1 MPITQKG
8 RKLKVRPDNLA
19 DGCGSETQWFGPKS
33 VGEVAGRPVRPK
45 INWRCWCTSFL
56 AHLILLTVLAS
67 IFLGNQRTPTVVLHS
82 ESVVDPELQEINFTL
97 ATFEKTGQPINETIS
112 VDRTESTDLSIEV
125 DFGIEPIGV
134 VEPFE
139 ELGDE
144 ILDYDPRPG
153 KVESIPEI
161 TETNRLAGA
170 IQKRVVQAG
179 GKSGEV
185 QFSLSWDAI
194 SDLDLHV
201 ITPSGERMWF
211 SHRRSNCNGMLDVDR
226 NASRRRLTTSP
237 IENIRW
243 LKDRPK
249 SGRYTVLVHCFQYR
263 TPREKPVVEQPVV
276 VKPGAIFY
284 HLLAKTGE
292 DLDVKNEFAEN
303 NSLHIYRYV
312 YFSPSI
318 KPEQREIRLAE
329 LKKIHAE
336 EEIAAVRLIAAIRQ
350 PIGSNNYYRALDRV
364 IQKYPHTDAAIELL
378 KIMPG
383 RGK

>member
-1 MPITQKG
+1 M
-8 RKLKVRPDNLA
+8 A
-19 DGCGSETQWFGPKS
+19 DGSSIETQGCGRQI
-33 VGEVAGRPVRPK
+33 VGEVNASPQRPK
-45 INWRCWCTSFL
+45 IDWRCWCTSFL
-56 AHLILLTVLAS
+56 AHLILLVVLAS

-153 KVESIPEI
+153 KVEAEPANA
-161 TETNRLAGA
+161 ETKRLAGA
-170 IQKRVVQAG
+170 IQKRVVEAG
-179 GKSGEV
+179 GKTGGV
-185 QFSLSWDAI
+185 QFSLSWDTI

-211 SHRRSNCNGMLDVDR
+211 SRRRSNCNGMLDVDR
-226 NASRRRLTTSP
+226 NANRRRLTITP
-237 IENIRW
+237 VENIRW
-243 LKDRPK
+243 LQDRPQ
-249 SGRYTVLVHCFQYR
+249 SGRYTVLVHCFRYR
-263 TPREKPVVEQPVV
+263 TPREKPVVEQPVAF
-276 VKPGAIFY
+276 KPGAISY
-284 HLLAKTGE
+284 HLLAKTGADI
-292 DLDVKNEFAEN
+292 DLKNDFARS
-303 NSLHIYRYV
+303 NSLHVYRYV

-318 KPEQREIRLAE
+318 KPEQRKIRLAK

-336 EEIAAVRLIAAIRQ
+336 EEIAAERSIAAIRQ
-350 PIGSNNYYRALDRV
+350 TPGTNNYYRALDGI